1 MSEISAGERSEDNG
15 GQNQKVY
22 ADISAEKITVFQ
34 DVRYSMKWG
43 RQERARKILV
53 STSAGTALRTT
64 TKNFR

>member
-1 MSEISAGERSEDNG
+1 ME
-15 GQNQKVY
+15 
-22 ADISAEKITVFQ
+22 AETKKCKPIFLPKKITVFQ